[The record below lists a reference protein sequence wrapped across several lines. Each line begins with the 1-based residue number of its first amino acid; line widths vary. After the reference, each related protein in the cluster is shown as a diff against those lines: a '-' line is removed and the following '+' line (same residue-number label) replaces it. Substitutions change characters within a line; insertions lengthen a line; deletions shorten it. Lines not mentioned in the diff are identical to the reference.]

1 MSYDIY
7 LKEPVTGEVA
17 NVPGY
22 LMIGGTYKADYH
34 QETGTFTPAL
44 NKEATIQ
51 DKLLKEMNNIPR
63 YAIICLVKYK

>member
-17 NVPGY
+17 CVPGH

-44 NKEATIQ
+44 NKEATI
-51 DKLLKEMNNIPR
+51 
-63 YAIICLVKYK
+63 

>member
-17 NVPGY
+17 NVPGH

-34 QETGTFTPAL
+34 
-44 NKEATIQ
+44 
-51 DKLLKEMNNIPR
+51 
-63 YAIICLVKYK
+63 

>member
-34 QETGTFTPAL
+34 
-44 NKEATIQ
+44 
-51 DKLLKEMNNIPR
+51 
-63 YAIICLVKYK
+63 

>member
-17 NVPGY
+17 NVPGH

-44 NKEATIQ
+44 NTEATI
-51 DKLLKEMNNIPR
+51 
-63 YAIICLVKYK
+63 

>member
-34 QETGTFTPAL
+34 QENGTFTPAL
-44 NKEATIQ
+44 NTEATI
-51 DKLLKEMNNIPR
+51 
-63 YAIICLVKYK
+63 